1 MITDINKFKFS
12 SNIKIV
18 FSIISTAIIY
28 INTNLSKTT
37 NNKTNSAIYDFFYH
51 KEGTVCPFGVLCG
64 KIMIILGL
72 IQIYFLKTNKYTHL
86 VRIINVILLIL
97 GFIASFMNIPLMFKL
112 IPAFILQS
120 LIIIF

>member
-18 FSIISTAIIY
+18 FSITSTAIIY

>member
-18 FSIISTAIIY
+18 FSITSTAIIY

-86 VRIINVILLIL
+86 VRIINLILLVL
-97 GFIASFMNIPLMFKL
+97 GIIASFMNIPLMFKL

-120 LIIIF
+120 LIIIL